1 MAEPVLEVAAALAPD
16 VAVVV
21 VWTVVDGVTVVPNV
35 EKAAIRQTQGFFDL
49 GHIPQ

>member
-1 MAEPVLEVAAALAPD
+1 LAELVLEVAAAPAPD
-16 VAVVV
+16 VTVVV

-35 EKAAIRQTQGFFDL
+35 EKAAINQTQGFFNL